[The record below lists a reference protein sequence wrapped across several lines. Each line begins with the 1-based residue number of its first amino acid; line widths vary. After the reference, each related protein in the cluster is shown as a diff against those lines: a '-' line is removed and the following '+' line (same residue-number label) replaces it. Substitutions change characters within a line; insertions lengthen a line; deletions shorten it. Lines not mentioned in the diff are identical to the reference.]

1 MIVKNEEHNIRCC
14 LESALNVVD
23 QIVLVDTGSTDSTLS
38 IAKEYTK
45 EIYLNKLFSIYDQSI
60 NYSN

>member
-1 MIVKNEEHNIRCC
+1 MLSLCMIVKNEEHNIRCC

-38 IAKEYTK
+38 IAKE
-45 EIYLNKLFSIYDQSI
+45 
-60 NYSN
+60 